1 MKSFSAKMR
10 LKRSIFFSF
19 SIAATL
25 LSNKSSRF
33 SVEAAKH
40 QLCADPHT
48 GAYVGLAIDVDTYDS
63 IPTPESAVYNVT
75 QKWALVEE
83 RDDDGPMNSF
93 AGKFLQVEP
102 DLGRSYPEKGQHLKR
117 VDELWQDSPYISFE
131 LFVAKAGWHTLFLR
145 WTGGDTIGGG
155 DSLYAT
161 MWKGSI
167 AKKHNVVTGQRTLK
181 PIVVAIDSKPST
193 YAGCCYNVN
202 SHACPC
208 RLEAPPANDTE
219 CPNFIAQHQA
229 AHFGIKCPLGP
240 GALEFVRSPEWYLF
254 AGQDVGNL
262 EDFAT
267 EPWDA
272 TCEADGSNT
281 ADSGSDYASW
291 NLEKGLYTLT
301 IFAREDGTAFDGFYF
316 AGPDS
321 DAPHFRTVF
330 ATGDSTI
337 CNLPIALERGW
348 VRVSLAIVAG
358 LLSMLIVYVIGKQ
371 VVNRFCSEE
380 NYQQGIVFSSS
391 RSRTA
396 TSMYDELEFN
406 CSSSVE
412 SEKVLA

>member
-1 MKSFSAKMR
+1 MQLVLSHHR
-10 LKRSIFFSF
+10 PKRSILFSLT
-19 SIAATL
+19 IAILL
-25 LSNKSSRF
+25 LSSKHISR
-33 SVEAAKH
+33 VDAARH

-48 GAYVGLAIDVDTYDS
+48 GSYVGLAIDVDTYDS
-63 IPTPESAVYNVT
+63 VPTPETSVYNVS

-83 RDDDGPMNSF
+83 VADDGPMNSF

-102 DLGRSYPEKGQHLKR
+102 DLGRNYPEKGQHLKS
-117 VDELWQDSPYISFE
+117 VDELWEDSPYISFE
-131 LFVAKAGWHTLFLR
+131 LYVAKEGWHTLFLR
-145 WTGGDTIGGG
+145 WTGGDMIGGG

-167 AKKHNVVTGQRTLK
+167 TKKHSVVTGQRTLK
-181 PIVVAIDSKPST
+181 PIVVPIDSKPST
-193 YAGCCYNVN
+193 YAGCCYDTS
-202 SHACPC
+202 SHSCPC

-229 AHFGIKCPLGP
+229 AHYGIKCPLGP

-254 AGQDVGNL
+254 AGQDTGNV
-262 EDFAT
+262 EDFSA

-291 NLEKGLYTLT
+291 NLKKGIHTLT
-301 IFAREDGTAFDGFYF
+301 IFAREDGTAFDGFYI

-321 DAPHFRTVF
+321 DAPLLRTVF
-330 ATGDSTI
+330 AAGDSTT

-348 VRVSLAIVAG
+348 VRAMLATVVG
-358 LLSMLIVYVIGKQ
+358 LLSMLA
-371 VVNRFCSEE
+371 VVVVGRQLANRLCSED
-380 NYQQGIVFSSS
+380 NYQQGITFSSS

-396 TSMYDELEFN
+396 PPMYDELEFK
-406 CSSSVE
+406 SSSSE